1 MLVHLAAKVRSLG
14 VRPLDLGR
22 MFFGDEPPLFLVE
35 VALRTTIIFVY
46 TLFLLRVLGKRGV
59 AQLSLFEVTI
69 IIGLGSAVGD
79 PMFQADV
86 PLVHAMLV
94 IAIIVA
100 LYRLFMTFVR
110 KSERFERFA
119 EGEPSSIVADGHIEL
134 RALEK
139 ERISQEELFEILR
152 GSGISQLG
160 EVKYAFLEQSGTLSV
175 FAFPPRHVKPGLPI
189 VPPWDIEEPR
199 SFLAGKDVT
208 LPGDYACMRC
218 GAVVRCET
226 ASAPRACTRCNGERW
241 TDAIT
246 AARAG
251 GEGTRKRERLTRS
264 TVRRYA
270 PLAEAMRACLVVHE
284 NPPLGTLPTARSP
297 ANRPAL
303 SAR

>member
-1 MLVHLAAKVRSLG
+1 MALVHLVVAPPQPD
-14 VRPLDLGR
+14 VRPLDFGR

-110 KSERFERFA
+110 RSERFERFA
-119 EGEPSSIVADGHIEL
+119 EGEPSNVLSEGHIDLE
-134 RALEK
+134 ALAR

-152 GSGISQLG
+152 LAGITQLG
-160 EVKYAFLEQSGTLSV
+160 EVKRAFLEQSGALSV

-199 SFLAGKDVT
+199 SVCAGESV
-208 LPGDYACMRC
+208 PSGDYACMAC
-218 GAVVRCET
+218 GEVVRCET
-226 ASAPRACTRCNGERW
+226 TSPLRACIRCKGKRW
-241 TDAIT
+241 TKAT
-246 AARAG
+246 
-251 GEGTRKRERLTRS
+251 T
-264 TVRRYA
+264 A
-270 PLAEAMRACLVVHE
+270 PLGQEVKAV
-284 NPPLGTLPTARSP
+284 
-297 ANRPAL
+297 ANGGD
-303 SAR
+303 